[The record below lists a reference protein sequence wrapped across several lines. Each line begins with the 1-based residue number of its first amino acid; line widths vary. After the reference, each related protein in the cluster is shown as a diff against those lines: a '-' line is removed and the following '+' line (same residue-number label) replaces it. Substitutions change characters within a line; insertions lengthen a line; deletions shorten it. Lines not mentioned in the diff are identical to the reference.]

1 MRNYEYI
8 IASLPV
14 LSLDSP
20 HEDVDTDAVIEEIK
34 SQCSEEDCRLID
46 FLLDGYDGER
56 LGRDFY
62 IEAFR
67 SPSRFIREY
76 FAFDLKA
83 RNSKVRFLNRSLDRP
98 AKQDLVFISE
108 DEELEDVPEID
119 AAYAQRDILARER
132 AVDEMMWGEADRLVE
147 MEVFSIDVILA
158 FIAKLQIIGR
168 WLKLDEQ
175 TGREMFRK
183 LVNEVRGTF
192 EGVSFEQ

>member
-14 LSLDSP
+14 LSLDSS
-20 HEDVDTDAVIEEIK
+20 EAVDTNAVIEEIK
-34 SQCSEEDCRLID
+34 SQCSEADCRLID

-56 LGRDFY
+56 LGKGFY

-76 FAFDLKA
+76 FAFDLKV
-83 RNSKVRFLNRSLDRP
+83 RNAKVRFLNRSLGRP
-98 AKQDLVFISE
+98 AKLDLVFISE
-108 DEELEDVPEID
+108 DEELENVPEID
-119 AAYAQRDILARER
+119 SAYAQDDILARER

-147 MEVFSIDVILA
+147 MEVFSIDAILA
-158 FIAKLQIIGR
+158 FIAKMQIIGR